1 MAQKKKLLAKS
12 KIVNERSEIGQAN
25 GFVNEGFVSD
35 ESHRH
40 ESDAERDNVA
50 AAAAAEQTTSTK

>member
-50 AAAAAEQTTSTK
+50 AAGAEQTTSTK